1 MAEPFSKKT
10 LEKMWKGVES
20 PDEKLHILFLISLDT
35 ACRIKKLETRKRF
48 DTVISGIGGIVGGVM
63 AYIGTFVLKRP
74 GV

>member
-10 LEKMWKGVES
+10 LEKMWNGVES

-48 DTVISGIGGIVGGVM
+48 DTAVSSATGLVGGAL
-63 AYIGTFVLKRP
+63 AYLGTIVLRGKAP
-74 GV
+74 